1 MNEDSYLD
9 ASYEDR
15 YDDPWWADYEEDYD
29 PSEEGDLDD
38 DGDDPDDDFPLYLE
52 YPNENLEELESP
64 F

>member
-15 YDDPWWADYEEDYD
+15 YDDPWWADYESDEVD
-29 PSEEGDLDD
+29 PY
-38 DGDDPDDDFPLYLE
+38 DDPDDDDDFPLYLE
-52 YPNENLEELESP
+52 YPDENLEELEPP